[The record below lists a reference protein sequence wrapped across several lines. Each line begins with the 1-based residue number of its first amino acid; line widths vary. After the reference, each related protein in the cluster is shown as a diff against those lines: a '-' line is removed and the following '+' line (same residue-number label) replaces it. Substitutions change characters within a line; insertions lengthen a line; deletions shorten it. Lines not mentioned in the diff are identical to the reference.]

1 MSPLLIAHR
10 GEPESWPENSLA
22 GYQAVLHAGAC
33 YIETDV
39 QITADHVPVLSH
51 DADLSR
57 LTGHDC
63 RVTETEYP
71 LIRDL
76 PAGYPERFGE
86 RFDMLR
92 IARLD
97 EFAALLKQWP
107 QARAFIEIKQASIRA
122 HGTTRVVDI
131 ILNTLVDV
139 LPQCIL
145 ISFEHETLL
154 TSRKLG
160 TLPIGWV
167 MSEWSEDSRDLARHL
182 NPQYLFCNRK
192 RLPLET
198 GALWQGDWRWVVYTV
213 NEADEVLAFGR
224 RGIDM
229 VETNR
234 ISQLLVDPILNPPDC
249 D

>member
-10 GEPESWPENSLA
+10 GEPVSWPENSLA

-51 DADLSR
+51 DPTLSR
-57 LTGHDC
+57 ITGHDY
-63 RVTETEYP
+63 RVTDTEYQVISE
-71 LIRDL
+71 LS
-76 PAGYPERFGE
+76 AGYPERFGK
-86 RFDMLR
+86 RFEKLR
-92 IARLD
+92 IARLG

-107 QARAFIEIKQASIRA
+107 RTRAFIEIKHASIRA

-131 ILNTLVDV
+131 ILNTLADV

-145 ISFEHETLL
+145 ISFEYEVLV
-154 TSRKLG
+154 TSRKLCN
-160 TLPIGWV
+160 LPIGWV
-167 MSEWSEDSRDLARHL
+167 MPEWSEDSRGLARHL
-182 NPQYLFCNRK
+182 NPQYLFCSRK
-192 RLPLET
+192 RLPPET

-213 NEADEVLAFGR
+213 NEVDEVLAFGKH
-224 RGIDM
+224 GIDM

-234 ISQLLVDPILNPPDC
+234 ISQLLVDPMLSRTGC
-249 D
+249 G

>member
-1 MSPLLIAHR
+1 
-10 GEPESWPENSLA
+10 A

-39 QITADHVPVLSH
+39 QVTADHVPILSH
-51 DADLSR
+51 DPDLAR
-57 LTGHDC
+57 LTGHDY
-63 RVTETEYP
+63 RVTEAEYP
-71 LIRDL
+71 LIREL

-86 RFDMLR
+86 SFDKLR

-97 EFAALLKQWP
+97 EFAVLLKQWP
-107 QARAFIEIKQASIRA
+107 QARAFIEIKQDSTRT
-122 HGTTRVVDI
+122 HGTARVVGI

-145 ISFEHETLL
+145 ISFEHEVLV

-160 TLPIGWV
+160 NLPIGWV
-167 MSEWSEDSRDLARHL
+167 IPEWSEDSRGLARHL
-182 NPQYLFCNRK
+182 NPEYLFCSRK
-192 RLPLET
+192 RLPPET
-198 GALWQGDWRWVVYTV
+198 GVLWQGDWRWVVYTV
-213 NEADEVLAFGR
+213 NEVDEVLAFGK

-234 ISQLLVDPILNPPDC
+234 ISQLLVDPKLNPGS
-249 D
+249 